1 MAWHPN
7 HPPCDCGCG
16 ELADECAGPRPNPLG
31 SMRLT
36 TTAENGLRNV
46 RAAIRTRPGTHDTDP
61 DPTRARAIA
70 RARQDRT
77 NAKEAQP

>member
-1 MAWHPN
+1 MTCDLHPEIER
-7 HPPCDCGCG
+7 PCWQCGINR
-16 ELADECAGPRPNPLG
+16 A
-31 SMRLT
+31 
-36 TTAENGLRNV
+36 

>member
-1 MAWHPN
+1 MPDDGLDPIAK
-7 HPPCDCGCG
+7 
-16 ELADECAGPRPNPLG
+16 
-31 SMRLT
+31 T
-36 TTAENGLRNV
+36 GLRNV